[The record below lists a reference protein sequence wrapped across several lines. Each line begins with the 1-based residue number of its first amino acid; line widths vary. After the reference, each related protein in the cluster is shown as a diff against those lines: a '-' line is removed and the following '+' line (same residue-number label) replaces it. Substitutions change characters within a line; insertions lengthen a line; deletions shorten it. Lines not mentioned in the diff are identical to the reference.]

1 MGFQSFPNLWNEV
14 LVSLVDYYYTVFLFN
29 CSYELKKGSNFRI
42 PGHFIYICQCAL
54 KKEVYNNSCYSYSI
68 IVALWEIKLKLRIY
82 LTFRMIRH
90 TCSALMF
97 CIVRD
102 YEKGLSRFNKTSM
115 LKMYV
120 GTYKTSSKVNFVF
133 QHAFYCHVYHR
144 SLRFISYKFQSS

>member
-1 MGFQSFPNLWNEV
+1 MRIPAWLATTDFVITCQDNSICKNKNYWQVVGFQSFPNLWNEV
-14 LVSLVDYYYTVFLFN
+14 
-29 CSYELKKGSNFRI
+29 
-42 PGHFIYICQCAL
+42 

-120 GTYKTSSKVNFVF
+120 GTYEMSSKVNFVF